1 MARRLS
7 NESIVDRLR
16 YATDRAILDLAERGR
31 EVVDAAGRPMLDDDG
46 QPIRRQPTAADFAQ
60 IRSRLEELEAQLDR
74 DGDNGFAGVIER
86 LRSHAGDP
94 DDSPARPTMRI
105 SGNG

>member
-7 NESIVDRLR
+7 RESIVDRLR
-16 YATDRAILDLAERGR
+16 YATDRAILDLMERGR
-31 EVVDAAGRPMLDDDG
+31 VVTDAAGQPVLDSDG
-46 QPIRRQPTAADFAQ
+46 QPIRRQPSAADLAQ
-60 IRSRLEELEAQLDR
+60 ARARLEELEAQLDR